1 MTERIEPGTSLDRAL
16 DNYDS
21 KFRFVLLAADRA
33 EQLVRGA
40 YPKMEE
46 TSGKASVIAME
57 EFRHGLI
64 PWDYGPE
71 PQEESEAEADADDTD
86 EDAEEES

>member
-1 MTERIEPGTSLDRAL
+1 MNKRVEPGTSLDRAL

-40 YPKMEE
+40 LPKLKD

-57 EFRHGLI
+57 EFRYGLI
-64 PWDYGPE
+64 PWDYGPA
-71 PQEESEAEADADDTD
+71 PEEEVEAEAEEGQ
-86 EDAEEES
+86 EDVEEES